1 MSDSMSSPDLESLV
15 AQHHQVLFRYAYR
28 LSGSVADAEDLTQQV
43 FMVAHQ
49 KLSQLRRVQSTRS
62 WLFTVLRNCYLKGF
76 RKPVP
81 VSASSLELDIDGVA
95 AEVPSNEIIDRE
107 ALQAALDQLPDEF
120 KIVLVMFYFE
130 HCSYKEIA
138 EQLSLPPGTVMSRL
152 SRAKR
157 HLRRRLFESEAASTT

>member
-1 MSDSMSSPDLESLV
+1 MSSPDLEALV

-49 KLSQLRRVQSTRS
+49 KLSQLRNVQSARS

-81 VSASSLELDIDGVA
+81 FSATSLELDIDGIA
-95 AEVPSNEIIDRE
+95 SEVPSAEIIVRE

-138 EQLSLPPGTVMSRL
+138 EQLDLPPGTVMSRL